1 MNAYIRLVIIALLT
15 TIAGAVGAADGNTYA
30 KIQKDLIACLELG
43 TRSGKT
49 NDQLHDYCRYE
60 FKDFDKECLAR
71 RFDDPNRQNACSF
84 EGAFLMVKVR
94 SVYEAE
100 QKRR

>member
-1 MNAYIRLVIIALLT
+1 VNAYIRLLIIALLT
-15 TIAGAVGAADGNTYA
+15 TIAGAVSAADGNTYA

-43 TRSGKT
+43 TRGGKT
-49 NDQLHDYCRYE
+49 NDQLHDDCRYE
-60 FKDFDKECLAR
+60 YKDFDKECLAR
-71 RFDDPNRQNACSF
+71 RFDDPSRRSACAF
-84 EGAFLMVKVR
+84 EGAFLMIKVR